1 MVCEQFGPL
10 RAGNKNWRSS
20 WDRVSEDWMHAMAFA
35 TDTLSLTATLG
46 DRFSMVRAAMA
57 DRYTK
62 YQVFRTTVSE
72 LSCLSDRDLAD
83 LGIHRTEIGEI
94 ARNAANGA
102 K

>member
-1 MVCEQFGPL
+1 
-10 RAGNKNWRSS
+10 
-20 WDRVSEDWMHAMAFA
+20 MHAMAFA
-35 TDTLSLTATLG
+35 TDTRSVTATLG
-46 DRFSMVRAAMA
+46 ERISMVRAAMA
-57 DRYTK
+57 DRYAK

-72 LSCLSDRDLAD
+72 LSNLSDRDLAD